1 MDIRFPLSVER
12 YFIFRSRIDDTGE
25 YLYCE
30 EFKELYYRTRTLLR
44 AAVDDGVNT
53 YYPVMAHLEY
63 GYCVRY
69 EMAPNYFYEEW
80 HPVVDHGYMFCSKFY
95 ETYTRNDNTEL
106 VIERAR

>member
-12 YFIFRSRIDDTGE
+12 YFIYRSRIDDTGE
-25 YLYCE
+25 ILECE
-30 EFKELYYRTRTLLR
+30 EFKNLYYRTRAILR
-44 AAVDDGVNT
+44 DAVVDGVNT

-63 GYCVRY
+63 GYYVRY
-69 EMAPNYFYEEW
+69 EMKPGYFYAEW
-80 HPVVDHGYMFCSKFY
+80 HPVADHGYMFCSKFY